1 MAGKY
6 DPCDALGLGESHVKA
21 SEDLGTLSFKPRTL
35 MDSESTCSIELM
47 ETMLLKRLLTKKE
60 LKIKSM
66 LQRLEEQEHLIE
78 DLRDKVTIVEG
89 NQANTLVIRTVR
101 SAAQFFTT
109 GSGLIWRFLCG
120 LAFYSCQVCL
130 AGFIR
135 DFIPYFIC
143 PRYLASLS
151 TPVC

>member
-6 DPCDALGLGESHVKA
+6 ESCDDSGLGESHAMA
-21 SEDLGTLSFKPRTL
+21 SEDLGTLSFKPKVL
-35 MDSESTCSIELM
+35 IDSESTCSIEYMEKMLM
-47 ETMLLKRLLTKKE
+47 KRLLTRKE

-66 LQRLEEQEHLIE
+66 LQRLEEQELLIA
-78 DLRDKVTIVEG
+78 DLRDKVKIVEG
-89 NQANTLVIRTVR
+89 NQANTLVLRTVR
-101 SAAQFFTT
+101 SAAQFLTT

-143 PRYLASLS
+143 PRLLASPS